1 MFLNIN
7 INFNMNGYIYSGIY
21 LSICSF
27 TNFRALS
34 ILKAILN
41 SP

>member
-1 MFLNIN
+1 
-7 INFNMNGYIYSGIY
+7 MNGYIYSGIY

-34 ILKAILN
+34 ILKEFSKKKSILKAILN